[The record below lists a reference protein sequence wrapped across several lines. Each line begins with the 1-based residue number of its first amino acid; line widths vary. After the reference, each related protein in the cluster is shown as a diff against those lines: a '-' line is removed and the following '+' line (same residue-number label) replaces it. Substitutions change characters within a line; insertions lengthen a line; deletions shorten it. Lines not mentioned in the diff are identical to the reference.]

1 MIQEQ
6 ILKTLSLLVT
16 TFLFFSFNSSTL
28 NLEKKI
34 TINVSEP
41 SALSF
46 SMDKK
51 SLFTVSDSDGSI
63 HQLDLNG
70 NVIKIIKTRASDLEG
85 IVFHPD
91 LNGYCVTEERIR
103 KISCFDLNGKL
114 LKSKA
119 ISFTGSSNAGFEGI
133 TYNSLN
139 KHFYVVNEKKPT
151 AILELD
157 SDLNLIKTIN
167 FNFLSDLSDI
177 AYDEEEN
184 KFYILSH
191 ESQKIILTDHLFNI
205 ENTFSIPNVIQA
217 EGLVVDKINRKIYVV
232 SDKDSSFNTFT
243 LN

>member
-1 MIQEQ
+1 
-6 ILKTLSLLVT
+6 LKTLGLLT
-16 TFLFFSFNSSTL
+16 ATFLLLSFNSSTL

-34 TINVSEP
+34 AINVSEP

-46 SMDKK
+46 SIDKK
-51 SLFTVSDSDGSI
+51 TLFTVSDSDGSI

-70 NVIKIIKTRASDLEG
+70 KTIKVIKTKASDLEG

-91 LNGYCVTEERIR
+91 LNGYCITEERIR
-103 KISCFDLNGKL
+103 KISCFDLNGIL
-114 LKSKA
+114 IKSKSIA
-119 ISFTGSSNAGFEGI
+119 FPGSSNAGFEGI

-157 SDLNLIKTIN
+157 TDLNVIKTIN
-167 FNFLSDLSDI
+167 FSHLLDLSDI
-177 AYDEEEN
+177 TYDEEEN

-191 ESQKIILTDHLFNI
+191 ESQKIISTDHLFNV
-205 ENTFSIPNVIQA
+205 ENTFSIPSVIQA

-232 SDKDSSFNTFT
+232 SDKDSTFNTFT